1 MSTKDTS
8 LDLVEIARR
17 NLGTIHR
24 NLTTPR
30 LVEEIIKN
38 REGHLAHLGPIVV
51 RTAHHADCD
60 LDDHFLVESEAGLG
74 AQILAGR
81 LRPLA
86 PEKFGGLFARLLSWA
101 QNRDIY
107 VQDCYAG
114 SEADHRVAL
123 RIVTETAWHGLFARN
138 MFHQIHVPD
147 LLDGFEPAATVVC
160 APGFMGIPERD
171 GVRGSAFVI
180 YHPVERLVLI
190 GGTAY
195 AGELR
200 QAVATLTHW
209 LLPAG
214 EVLPL
219 RCAVNT
225 DPDGGDAAAFMG
237 RTGNG
242 KTALATDPA
251 RRLVGDHE
259 HGWTDQ
265 GLFSTQWGCY
275 PKVFGLD
282 PERQPLIHECT
293 RRFGTILENV
303 RLDNES
309 RRVRFDDASLT
320 DNVRACYP
328 ITHLPGALREGR
340 CGHPKNIFLLTRDTT
355 GVLPP
360 LARLSLD
367 QAAFA
372 FLTAYASSLHE
383 TEARPGDVR
392 PVIDGGG
399 PDGSQALEPGAYAG
413 AYARRFLDRVQ
424 RHQVRCW
431 FMNTGWAGEPQGRGA
446 RIDLQVS
453 RALVRGVLSGALDQV
468 DYEADPL
475 FGFEIPTS
483 CPGVDERQL
492 NPRAMAADEGEYELR
507 ANQLAA
513 AFIQGFER
521 YGTEMPESVKQ
532 MVANVVLNEETLDV
546 MESFRLSF

>member
-1 MSTKDTS
+1 MSTAGAK
-8 LDLVEIARR
+8 LDLVEIAQQ
-17 NLGTIHR
+17 NLGAVHR

-30 LVEEIIKN
+30 LVEEIVRN
-38 REGHLAHLGPIVV
+38 REGHLAHLGPVVV

-60 LDDHFLVESEAGLG
+60 VDDHFLVETQAGPGREILG
-74 AQILAGR
+74 GR
-81 LRPLA
+81 LRPLPA
-86 PEKFGGLFARLLSWA
+86 ERFEGLFARLLSWA
-101 QNRDIY
+101 QNREIY

-114 SEADHRVAL
+114 TRSTHQVPI
-123 RIVTETAWHGLFARN
+123 RIVTETAWHSLFARN
-138 MFHQIHVPD
+138 MFRQIHMPG
-147 LLDGFEPAATVVC
+147 LLDGFEPATTVVC

-171 GVRGSAFVI
+171 GVRASAFVV
-180 YHPVERLVLI
+180 YHPAEKLVLI

-195 AGELR
+195 AGALR
-200 QAVATLTHW
+200 QAVATVTHW
-209 LLPAG
+209 LLPSEA
-214 EVLPL
+214 VLPV
-219 RCAVNT
+219 RCAVST
-225 DPDGGDAAAFMG
+225 DEQGGGVAAFMG

-242 KTALATDPA
+242 KTTLATDQG
-251 RRLVGDHE
+251 RKLVGDHE
-259 HGWTDQ
+259 FGWTTE

-275 PKVFGLD
+275 ARVFGLD
-282 PERQPLIHECT
+282 PDLQPLVHECT
-293 RRFGTILENV
+293 RRFGTILENAQ
-303 RLDNES
+303 LDHES
-309 RRVRFDDASLT
+309 RRVRLDDPSLT

-328 ITHLPGALREGR
+328 ITHVPGAERSGQ
-340 CGHPKNIFLLTRDTT
+340 CGHPQNIFLLTRDTT

-392 PVIDGGG
+392 PVLEGRG
-399 PDGSQALEPGAYAG
+399 PDGSHGLRPA
-413 AYARRFLDRVQ
+413 AYARRFLGQVQ
-424 RHQVRCW
+424 RHGARCW
-431 FMNTGWAGEPQGRGA
+431 FMNTGWAGEPQGRGE
-446 RIDLQVS
+446 RIDLQVT
-453 RALVRGVLSGALDQV
+453 RTLVRAALAGVLDQV

-475 FGFEIPTS
+475 FGFEIPTT
-483 CPGVDERQL
+483 CPGVESKLL
-492 NPRAMAADEGEYELR
+492 NPRSLAEEEGEYEVR